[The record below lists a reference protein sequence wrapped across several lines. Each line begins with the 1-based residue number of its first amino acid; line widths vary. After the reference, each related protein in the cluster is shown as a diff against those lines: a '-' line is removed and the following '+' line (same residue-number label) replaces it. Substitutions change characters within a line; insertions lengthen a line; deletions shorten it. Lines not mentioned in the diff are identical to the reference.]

1 MKTIALT
8 LILTLL
14 TGCASM
20 RGSLSVGPENALIE
34 DEQLRELYKGHGFC
48 DGTPCTFNP
57 AGEDAIARRNELQNI
72 LLGKATNA
80 CTGFKEHLVA
90 QLKADTMG
98 FGLLTQAFSVAGA
111 SIAHGGTAK
120 ALSASG
126 AGMSAIS
133 STHRKTYE
141 VESLNIVMSG
151 IERARTRVFK
161 QILPNM
167 TKDVQTYPVARA
179 VNDAF
184 RYHAVC
190 TLTDGFVEASRAANS
205 EPQ

>member
-14 TGCASM
+14 AGCATT
-20 RGSLSVGPENALIE
+20 RGSLSVGPEESLIE
-34 DEQLRELYKGHGFC
+34 DDELTELYADHGFC
-48 DGTPCTFNP
+48 NGTPCTFNP
-57 AGEDAIARRNELQNI
+57 AGENAIARRNELQNI
-72 LLGKATNA
+72 LLGKATKA
-80 CTGFKEHLVA
+80 CTEFKERLVA
-90 QLKADTMG
+90 QLKADTMR

-111 SIAHGGTAK
+111 SVGHDVTAK
-120 ALSASG
+120 ALAASG

-133 STHRKTYE
+133 TTHREIYE

-167 TKDVQTYPVARA
+167 KEDLQTYPVARA

-190 TLTDGFVEASRAANS
+190 TLTDGIVEASRAANS
-205 EPQ
+205 EPR